1 MVRAQVLVRA
11 CDWHRNNDKGG
22 DRAVTNGAGEV
33 ALPAIEGSP
42 LLGSLLP
49 HEPARPRRESHGDGR
64 GAAARRLERLCV
76 EYTVRYR

>member
-11 CDWHRNNDKGG
+11 CDWHRNNDEGG

-49 HEPARPRRESHGDGR
+49 HEPARPRRESQATDGAPRHGAWR
-64 GAAARRLERLCV
+64 GFASNTR
-76 EYTVRYR
+76 